1 MQEIDYR
8 APSEACLAARRRGAP
23 LRRAGGVYDAA
34 PSRRRSAA
42 PSLSLAALAAI
53 LSLSVAAFSCATQAR
68 PAVERGAVA
77 LEAAGV
83 PADGRFDAVFDR
95 SGDPGR
101 LVARFLRLGLVTEAD
116 DKSGDSTVVVS
127 PDGLVM
133 LIDGG
138 APECAD
144 QVKAYLDALGVE
156 RIDAVVASHPH
167 VDHVGGLPAILGS
180 FPVGTVYAS
189 RVDYPTAT
197 ARAYESAIRASGAEL
212 VYLEAGDS
220 FRFGSDV
227 VVDVYNPEA
236 DIAYYDGY
244 PANGTQFV
252 NNHSIVM
259 RMRYGSSSMLFVGD
273 VYTSHELDL
282 IDAWGDALRAD
293 VLKIG
298 HHGSD
303 TSSSKSWIRAVS
315 PRVGVAMHDA
325 LASLKVLQNYRKA
338 GVDAYVTCL
347 SGSVRVA
354 LDGAG
359 GLEVASQYD
368 MPEGM

>member
-1 MQEIDYR
+1 MNEFDYR
-8 APSEACLAARRRGAP
+8 AGSPARPAA
-23 LRRAGGVYDAA
+23 
-34 PSRRRSAA
+34 RRRSAA
-42 PSLSLAALAAI
+42 PVRYASAARGLSLAAFVAI
-53 LSLSVAAFSCATQAR
+53 LSLSVAAISCATQAG

-101 LVARFLRLGLVTEAD
+101 LVARFLRLGLVTDAD

-167 VDHVGGLPAILGS
+167 VDHVGGLPAILAS

-212 VYLEAGDS
+212 VY
-220 FRFGSDV
+220 
-227 VVDVYNPEA
+227 
-236 DIAYYDGY
+236 
-244 PANGTQFV
+244 
-252 NNHSIVM
+252 
-259 RMRYGSSSMLFVGD
+259 
-273 VYTSHELDL
+273 
-282 IDAWGDALRAD
+282 
-293 VLKIG
+293 
-298 HHGSD
+298 
-303 TSSSKSWIRAVS
+303 
-315 PRVGVAMHDA
+315 
-325 LASLKVLQNYRKA
+325 
-338 GVDAYVTCL
+338 
-347 SGSVRVA
+347 
-354 LDGAG
+354 
-359 GLEVASQYD
+359 
-368 MPEGM
+368 

>member
-1 MQEIDYR
+1 MCEIDYKAGLSAR
-8 APSEACLAARRRGAP
+8 HAARRRF
-23 LRRAGGVYDAA
+23 AA
-34 PSRRRSAA
+34 PVRHASVVS
-42 PSLSLAALAAI
+42 SLSLAALAAI
-53 LSLSVAAFSCATQAR
+53 LSLSVAAFSCATQAG

-101 LVARFLRLGLVTEAD
+101 LVARFLRLSLVTDAD
-116 DKSGDSTVVVS
+116 DKSGDSTIVVS

-138 APECAD
+138 SPECAV
-144 QVKAYLDALGVE
+144 QVDAYLRALAVE

-167 VDHVGGLPAILGS
+167 VDHVGGLTDILRS
-180 FPVGTVYAS
+180 YPVGAVYLS
-189 RVDYPTAT
+189 RLDYPTAT
-197 ARAYESAIRASGAEL
+197 ARGFESAARDSGAEI
-212 VYLEAGDS
+212 VYLAAGDS
-220 FRFGSDV
+220 FRFGAHV
-227 VVDVYNPEA
+227 VVDVFNPEP

-244 PANGTQFV
+244 PANSTQFV

-325 LASLKVLQNYRKA
+325 IASLKVLQNYRKA
-338 GVDAYVTCL
+338 GVDTFATCL

-359 GLEVASQYD
+359 SLEVASQYN

>member
-1 MQEIDYR
+1 MMCEIDYKAGLSAR
-8 APSEACLAARRRGAP
+8 HAARRRF
-23 LRRAGGVYDAA
+23 AA
-34 PSRRRSAA
+34 PVRHASVVSSR
-42 PSLSLAALAAI
+42 ALAAVVAI
-53 LSLSVAAFSCATQAR
+53 LALSVAAVSCATQAS
-68 PAVERGAVA
+68 PAVERGAAA
-77 LEAAGV
+77 LQAAGV

-101 LVARFLRLGLVTEAD
+101 LVARFLRLSLVTEAD
-116 DKSGDSTVVVS
+116 DKSGDSTIVVS

-144 QVKAYLDALGVE
+144 QVKAYLDALGIA

-167 VDHVGGLPAILGS
+167 VDHVGGLSAILAS

-227 VVDVYNPEA
+227 VVDVFNPEP
-236 DIAYYDGY
+236 DIDYYDGY
-244 PANGTQFV
+244 PANSTQFV
-252 NNHSIVM
+252 NNRSIVM
-259 RMRYGSSSMLFVGD
+259 KLSYGASSMLFVGD

-282 IDAWGDALRAD
+282 IEAWGERLCVD

-325 LASLKVLQNYRKA
+325 IASLKVLQNYRKA
-338 GVDAYVTCL
+338 GVDTFATCL

-359 GLEVASQYD
+359 SLEVASQYN